1 MFKMVIEY
9 VDIRYIY
16 IYKVYIVLKKIF
28 LYTYIFVHA

>member
-9 VDIRYIY
+9 VDIQY
-16 IYKVYIVLKKIF
+16 IYKVYIVFKKIF